1 MTVVHHTMADKPVL
15 IILPGWGGTK
25 ETWRDFTELAK
36 DFFDIQVID
45 LPCFGEEPC
54 PKEAWGIEDY
64 SNFVKSKI
72 INHKP
77 ARHGLARGMAGGSKI
92 ILLGHSFGGQVA
104 AYFAA
109 QNPEMISKLIL
120 IAPAL
125 FRKKRGLRRLF
136 FGIIAKTGHLI
147 FKLPIIEKFDVWAKK
162 ILYKAADSPDYA
174 KTSGIKREI
183 FKKIIRQDLKDILP
197 KIKVPTLLIQGTL
210 DKYVPVKDSKKA
222 ANLIPNSKLELISLG
237 RHGLHFQQPK
247 KLLSII
253 SQYALGD

>member
-1 MTVVHHTMADKPVL
+1 MGKQLL

-25 ETWRDFTELAK
+25 ETWRDFTKLAK

-54 PKEAWGIEDY
+54 PSTVWGIEEY
-64 SNFVKSKI
+64 SDFVKCTLTHLHTYK
-72 INHKP
+72 
-77 ARHGLARGMAGGSKI
+77 L

-109 QNPEMISKLIL
+109 QNPQMISKLIL

-125 FRKKRGLRRLF
+125 FRKKSGLRRIF
-136 FGIIAKTGHLI
+136 FGVIAKIGHLI
-147 FKLPIIEKFDVWAKK
+147 FRLPIIEKFDVWAKK

-174 KTSGIKREI
+174 GTSGIKREI
-183 FKKIIRQDLKDILP
+183 FKKIIRQDLTDTLP
-197 KIKVPTLLIQGTL
+197 KITVPTLLIQGTM

-222 ANLIPNSKLELISLG
+222 VSLIPDAKLEIVPLT

-253 SQYALGD
+253 TQYALGN

>member
-1 MTVVHHTMADKPVL
+1 MGREEKTMSEKPII
-15 IILPGWGGTK
+15 IILPGWGGTR
-25 ETWRDFTELAK
+25 ETWHDFTKLAK
-36 DFFDIQVID
+36 DFFEIQVID

-54 PKEAWGIEDY
+54 PTDVWGIEEY
-64 SNFVKSKI
+64 SNFVKNKLA
-72 INHKP
+72 NLQTCKP
-77 ARHGLARGMAGGSKI
+77 

-104 AYFAA
+104 AYFVA

-120 IAPAL
+120 FAPAL
-125 FRKKRGLRRLF
+125 FRKKRGLRRIF
-136 FGIIAKTGHLI
+136 FGVIAKIGHLI
-147 FKLPIIEKFDVWAKK
+147 FRLPVIEKFDIWAKK

-174 KTSGIKREI
+174 GTSGIKREI
-183 FKKIIRQDLKDILP
+183 FKKIIRQDLTDVLS
-197 KIKVPTLLIQGTL
+197 KITVPTLLIQGTV

-253 SQYALGD
+253 TQYALGD

>member
-1 MTVVHHTMADKPVL
+1 MTVVHHTMTDKPVL

-36 DFFDIQVID
+36 DSFEIQVID

-54 PKEAWGIEDY
+54 PMEVWGVEEY

-72 INHKP
+72 SNIQYPISKP
-77 ARHGLARGMAGGSKI
+77 

-104 AYFAA
+104 AYFTA

-136 FGIIAKTGHLI
+136 FGIIAKSGHLI

-162 ILYKAADSPDYA
+162 VLYKVANSPDYGE
-174 KTSGIKREI
+174 TSGIKREI
-183 FKKIIRQDLKDILP
+183 FKKIIRQDLTNILP
-197 KIKVPTLLIQGTL
+197 KIAASTLLIHGTL

-222 ANLIPNSKLELISLG
+222 VSLISRAKLEIIPLA
-237 RHGLHFQQPK
+237 RHGAHFQQPE

-253 SQYALGD
+253 TKYALGD